1 MGHRST
7 ATMLTLAERSFYWA
21 CMKLDTDTFNNTCTD
36 CVDHMNRN
44 AHQEYFPYQEASYP
58 FEKISMDLGQTYAG
72 EEILVIC
79 DRYSN
84 YTWTR
89 KTGTAGKG
97 TSKDIQNV
105 LTGTIGQKGDL
116 RRSNEFSINRYE
128 GILQKNWNWT
138 NTVRRL
144 PPDRQPASRR
154 NNTPS
159 KKGTHGEDLQPRNH
173 GYPGIKHEPQKRTS
187 TLPFESLHSLA
198 SPVSGIPMTP
208 DR

>member
-1 MGHRST
+1 
-7 ATMLTLAERSFYWA
+7 
-21 CMKLDTDTFNNTCTD
+21 MKLDTDTFNNTCTD

-97 TSKDIQNV
+97 TSKDIQHI
-105 LTGTIGQKGDL
+105 LTSTIGTGLLLVKQERMFNSRD
-116 RRSNEFSINRYE
+116 RSANF
-128 GILQKNWNWT
+128 
-138 NTVRRL
+138 
-144 PPDRQPASRR
+144 
-154 NNTPS
+154 
-159 KKGTHGEDLQPRNH
+159 
-173 GYPGIKHEPQKRTS
+173 
-187 TLPFESLHSLA
+187 
-198 SPVSGIPMTP
+198 
-208 DR
+208 